1 MIMKAPAKL
10 NLHLEIGDRRDDGYH
25 ELRSLFAMIDLYDE
39 ISLDVK
45 KEERFSCTIS
55 GDTVCAPEQ
64 NTMYRAARLFSE
76 ASGIPFSCHIRCEK
90 HIPSEAGLGGGS
102 SDAASVLMALNK
114 YFDNPLDTQKMHKA
128 ALAVGSDVP
137 FFLEGPAAYVGGRG
151 EHVIPVREELRPLQG
166 ILIFPHFSSS
176 TAGAY
181 GELDVSRDHSSPYSW
196 SLEQQAIFKAF
207 CSVPSLWPFFNSFSP
222 QLYLRYPEYHTID
235 QGLRAAGCDFTGI
248 SGSGSSMFGFADEI
262 VPDIGMLG
270 ELCFEQGWELFAVK
284 ILRDSSAGPISKN

>member
-1 MIMKAPAKL
+1 MFCMNVKAPSKL

-39 ISLDVK
+39 IALDVRQ
-45 KEERFSCTIS
+45 EERFSCTIS
-55 GDTVCAPEQ
+55 GDTVCTPQQ
-64 NTMYRAARLFSE
+64 NTMYHAAQLFSE

-102 SDAASVLMALNK
+102 SDAASVLTALNR
-114 YFDNPLDTQKMHKA
+114 YFGNPLDTQKMHEC

-137 FFLEGPAAYVGGRG
+137 FFLEGPVSYVGGRG
-151 EHVIPVREELRPLQG
+151 EQVIPVNEGLRTLHG

-181 GELDVSRDHSSPYSW
+181 GELDVGRDHSSPYSW
-196 SLEQQAIFKAF
+196 RLNQEAILTSI
-207 CSVPSLWPFFNSFSP
+207 CSAPSNWPFFNSFSP
-222 QLYLRYPEYHTID
+222 QLYLRYPEYHRIE

-248 SGSGSSMFGFADEI
+248 SGSGSSMFGLADEL

-284 ILRDSSAGPISKN
+284 TLADC